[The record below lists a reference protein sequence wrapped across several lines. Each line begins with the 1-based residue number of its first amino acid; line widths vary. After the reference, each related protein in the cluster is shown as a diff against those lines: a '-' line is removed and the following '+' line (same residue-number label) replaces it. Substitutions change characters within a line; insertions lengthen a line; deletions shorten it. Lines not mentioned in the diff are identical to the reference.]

1 MNFRTIVFSLST
13 LLIAPWFFYSGI
25 AFGQTV
31 GASIQGTVTDESGA
45 TVANAKVE
53 VRNVATGLTQT
64 TATNANGNYRMPL
77 LPSGDYEV
85 RVTAAGFQPHLRRGV
100 TLAVGQDVV
109 ADATLAVGQLES
121 LVTVEA
127 SAPAVNITS
136 AALSGLVTKDE
147 IRDLPLNG
155 RSFQQL
161 ALLQTG
167 VSAALAAGNDAIG
180 GRTPKISINGARP
193 EQNNFLLDGTDINNV
208 YNKTPGS
215 VAGVLLGVEAIL
227 EFQVLTNAYSAE
239 FGRSSG
245 GVINAVTRSGTNSY
259 HGSLFHFHR
268 NSALDAKNYFDRQDL
283 PIPPFK
289 RNQMGGVLGGPIRK
303 EKTFFFAAFEGLI
316 ERLGITGLT
325 TVPDDNARQ
334 GLLQAAD
341 RIGEPLFNQ
350 DGSPQFRN
358 VGLHPS
364 IPNYLDL
371 FFPRVNGRLI
381 RNSRGLLSGGGEYFF
396 STLQPTDEYFFQ
408 GRIDH
413 QLSERNKLWGRYT
426 FDHGDVNRQIAN
438 RPPVAFTKERSRNQ
452 YLTMEYLHTF
462 ASGAINTAQF
472 GFNRSVQEAENQ
484 RTIDIPES
492 LLFIPG
498 EPFGAINISG
508 LVTELG
514 GDFRLPRL
522 DRLNN
527 FQVSD
532 TIFMTRGSHGLKF
545 GGLAQ
550 RLQFNQNT
558 VSQRGGVVIFDN
570 LERFLQGRPNSVDLA
585 VPGRIDPVRGYR
597 QSLFG
602 FFIQDDFKLRPHLTI
617 NLGLRYEFVTVPTEV
632 NGKISNLRQ
641 VTDSQ
646 ITVGDPWHNNPSL
659 KNFAPRIGIAWDPF
673 GDGKTAI
680 RAGFGMF
687 YDQILP
693 KYYFFSG
700 SLNPPFTTRTSLD
713 SRIAP
718 IPFPNILANFNPNAP
733 IPAQV
738 QTANFDMQTPYI
750 MQYNLSV
757 QRSLP
762 GGFDMTL
769 AYAGSRGNHLIRL
782 GDANL
787 APETIVNGV
796 KTYQPT
802 MGRRN
807 PNFTGI
813 WQRVTDAQSFYN
825 SAQVSVV
832 KRYAGGLRTQLSYTY
847 ARSIDDS
854 SGINSQ
860 DFVNNVQYVLD
871 WYDRT
876 LDRGLS
882 AFHIKHNLTFNWTY
896 DLPFGRKAKG
906 VAGALLKGWQINN
919 IGAIR
924 SGVPFTVRLG
934 FNRSGNL
941 NTTSFSAHERP
952 NVKPGSTI
960 NPILGGPN
968 LYYDPN
974 AFEVPAANTRGTL
987 GRNTLIGPGM
997 IGIDASVGKS
1007 FPLGENRA
1015 LQFRAEVFNLPNH
1028 PNFAVPSGLVVFTG
1042 VSPEGVATTPSAAGR
1057 ITSTVTDSRQIQ
1069 LGLKLTF

>member
-1 MNFRTIVFSLST
+1 MNIRRATFSLSIF
-13 LLIAPWFFYSGI
+13 LIALCPMNFGI
-25 AFGQTV
+25 VSAQTV
-31 GASIQGTVTDESGA
+31 GASIQGTVTDENRG
-45 TVANAKVE
+45 TVANARVE
-53 VRNVATGLTQT
+53 LRNLSTGLAQT
-64 TATNANGNYRMPL
+64 AATNSEGHYRFPL
-77 LPSGDYEV
+77 LPSGDYELH
-85 RVTAAGFQPHLRRGV
+85 VTAAGFQPLLRRGL
-100 TLAVGQDVV
+100 TLAVGQDVI
-109 ADATLAVGQLES
+109 ADATLAVGQIEG
-121 LVTVEA
+121 LVTVES
-127 SAPAVNITS
+127 SAPAINISS
-136 AALSGLVTKDE
+136 AALSGLVTKNE

-245 GVINAVTRSGTNSY
+245 GVINAVTRSGSNKY
-259 HGSLFHFHR
+259 NGSLFEFHR
-268 NSALDAKNYFDRQDL
+268 NSAFDAKNYFDRQDR
-283 PIPPFK
+283 PIPRFV
-289 RNQMGGVLGGPIRK
+289 RNQFGGVLGGPIRK
-303 EKTFFFAAFEGLI
+303 DKTFFFAAFEGLV
-316 ERLGITGLT
+316 ERLGITGFT
-325 TVPDDNARQ
+325 TVPDDNARM
-334 GLLQAAD
+334 GLLQAA
-341 RIGEPLFNQ
+341 GPSGNPLFNP

-358 VGLHPS
+358 VGLHPA
-364 IPNYLDL
+364 IPGYLNL
-371 FFPRVNGRLI
+371 LFPRVNGNLI
-381 RNSRGLLSGGGEYFF
+381 RDQRGRLTGGGEYFF
-396 STLQPTDEYFFQ
+396 SALQPTGEYFAQ

-413 QLSERNKLWGRYT
+413 QFSDRDKIWGRYT
-426 FDHGDVNRQIAN
+426 FDHGDVDRQIPN
-438 RPPVAFTKERSRNQ
+438 KPPVAFTKERSRNQ

-462 ASGAINTAQF
+462 ASGTINTAQF
-472 GFNRSVQEAENQ
+472 GFNRSVQESDNQ
-484 RTIDIPES
+484 RTIDVPES
-492 LLFIPG
+492 LLFVPG
-498 EPFGAINISG
+498 EPFGVVNISG

-532 TIFMTRGSHGLKF
+532 TIFLTRASHGLKF

-558 VSQRGGVVIFDN
+558 ISQRGGVLNFDS
-570 LERFLQGRPNSVDLA
+570 LERFLQGSPSSVDLA
-585 VPGRIDPVRGYR
+585 VPGKIDPIRGYR

-602 FFIQDDFKLRPHLTI
+602 FFAQDDYKFKPNLTF

-632 NGKISNLRQ
+632 NGKISNLRE

-646 ITVGDPWHNNPSL
+646 IAVGDPWHNNPSL
-659 KNFAPRIGIAWDPF
+659 RNIAPRIGIAWDPF

-687 YDQILP
+687 YDEILP

-700 SLNPPFTTRTSLD
+700 SLNPPFTTRTSFNNV
-713 SRIAP
+713 AGP
-718 IPFPNILANFNPNAP
+718 IPFPNVFDPNRP
-733 IPAQV
+733 IQAQV
-738 QTANFDMQTPYI
+738 QTVNFEMQTPYI
-750 MQYNLSV
+750 MQFNLSV

-762 GGFDMTL
+762 GGFDLTL

-787 APETIVNGV
+787 ARETMVNGV
-796 KTYQPT
+796 KTYQPLL
-802 MGRRN
+802 GRRN
-807 PNFTGI
+807 PNFAGI

-825 SAQVSVV
+825 SGQISLV
-832 KRYAGGLRTQLSYTY
+832 KRYSSGLRTQLSYTY
-847 ARSIDDS
+847 SRSIDDS

-882 AFHIKHNLTFNWTY
+882 AFHVKHNLTFNWTY

-906 VAGALLKGWQINN
+906 LVGALVKGWQLNN

-941 NTTSFSAHERP
+941 NTTSFSANERP
-952 NVKPGSTI
+952 NVKPGSSN

-968 LYYDPN
+968 LYFDPS
-974 AFEVPAANTRGTL
+974 AFEVPAANTRGNL

-997 IGIDASVGKS
+997 VGLDASVGKS
-1007 FPLGENRA
+1007 FALGETRA
-1015 LQFRAEVFNLPNH
+1015 LQFRAEVFNLPNT
-1028 PNFAVPSGLVVFTG
+1028 PNFAVPSGLVVFTNAAG
-1042 VSPEGVATTPSAAGR
+1042 TVPSAAGK
-1057 ITSTVTDSRQIQ
+1057 ITSTVTTSRQIQ